1 MNVKVT
7 TGGNLH
13 VGLWGAWFQLTVSE
27 ARELATL
34 LLEQAAQAEEKA
46 LDLAQQAEASK
57 LARQREQA
65 EQIQAGYAEDA
76 AAYAAQVETDRA

>member
-7 TGGNLH
+7 TGGDLH

-46 LDLAQQAEASK
+46 LDLAQQAA
-57 LARQREQA
+57 QV
-65 EQIQAGYAEDA
+65 QAGYQADE
-76 AAYAAQVETDRA
+76 AAYAAQVDRDRDD

>member
-7 TGGNLH
+7 TGGDLH

-46 LDLAQQAEASK
+46 LDLQQAA
-57 LARQREQA
+57 QV
-65 EQIQAGYAEDA
+65 QAGYQADE
-76 AAYAAQVETDRA
+76 AAYAAQVDRDRDD

>member
-7 TGGNLH
+7 TGGNLLD

-46 LDLAQQAEASK
+46 LDLAQQAA
-57 LARQREQA
+57 QV
-65 EQIQAGYAEDA
+65 QAGYAEDA
-76 AAYAAQVETDRA
+76 AAYAAQAMTDR

>member
-46 LDLAQQAEASK
+46 LDLAQQAA
-57 LARQREQA
+57 QV
-65 EQIQAGYAEDA
+65 QAGYAEDA
-76 AAYAAQVETDRA
+76 AAYAAQVMTDR

>member
-7 TGGNLH
+7 TGGDLH

-46 LDLAQQAEASK
+46 LDLAQQA
-57 LARQREQA
+57 
-65 EQIQAGYAEDA
+65 
-76 AAYAAQVETDRA
+76 AQVQTALRAIDEGFEKLREVMDGAGIL

>member
-7 TGGNLH
+7 TGGDLH

-46 LDLAQQAEASK
+46 LDLAQQA
-57 LARQREQA
+57 
-65 EQIQAGYAEDA
+65 
-76 AAYAAQVETDRA
+76 AQVQTALRAIDEGFDKLQEGTNGSGIL

>member
-34 LLEQAAQAEEKA
+34 LLEQAAQAEEEEKA
-46 LDLAQQAEASK
+46 LDLAQQAEAAK
-57 LARQREQA
+57 LARLERCS
-65 EQIQAGYAEDA
+65 AG
-76 AAYAAQVETDRA
+76 